1 MNTSLDMQTLEAAAT
16 WYVQLNDGTVCQA
29 RLDAWQAWLGAS
41 PRHAEAWARVEAL
54 QRQWQLMP
62 QQAALSGLSAAQAE
76 RRQVMKML
84 ALLISAGGGMW
95 LLSEHVTYQA
105 MFAQVSTE
113 GRARRSVTLE
123 DGSQLELNTNT
134 ALDIRFD
141 AGQRLIQL
149 YRGEIMVQTA
159 KDSLQ
164 RPFIVQTAQGRVR
177 ALGTRFTV
185 RQLDERTQVGVLQDA
200 VEVSPQ
206 ASPAQGVRLE
216 TGQQATFDRG
226 QVHRVAAL
234 PAGAAAW
241 VQGMLSV
248 NAWRLDDF
256 IAELGR
262 YRPGVLRCEQSVRG
276 LSISG
281 AYRIDD
287 TDTILENLSKTL
299 PVKVRYMTRYW
310 VSIEPAGNS

>member
-1 MNTSLDMQTLEAAAT
+1 MNTSLDMPTLEAAAT

-41 PRHAEAWARVEAL
+41 PKHAEAWARVEAL

-95 LLSEHVTYQA
+95 LLSEQVTYRA
-105 MFAQVSTE
+105 MFAQISTE
-113 GRARRSVTLE
+113 GRARRSVTLD
-123 DGSQLELNTNT
+123 DGSQLELNANT

-141 AGQRLIQL
+141 AGQRLIHL

-185 RQLDERTQVGVLQDA
+185 RQLDERTQVGVLQHA

-206 ASPAQGVRLE
+206 HSIAHAVRLE
-216 TGQQATFDRG
+216 TGQQTTFDRDHV
-226 QVHRVAAL
+226 QRIAAL

-248 NAWRLDDF
+248 NGWRLDEF
-256 IAELGR
+256 IEELGR
-262 YRPGVLRCEQSVRG
+262 YRPGVLRCEHSVRG

-310 VSIEPAGNS
+310 VSIEPA